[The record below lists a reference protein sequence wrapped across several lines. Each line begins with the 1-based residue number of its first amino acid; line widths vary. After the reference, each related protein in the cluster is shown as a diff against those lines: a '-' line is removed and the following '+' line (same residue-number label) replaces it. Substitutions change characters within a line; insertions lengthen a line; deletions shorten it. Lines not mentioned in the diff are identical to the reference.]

1 MAKFFHLTIA
11 RVGENL
17 FDGEAVSATVPG
29 TEGVFQILAD
39 HEAFVSPL
47 AAGEIRVKAADDSA
61 HHFEA
66 PHGGIAEVSG
76 NQATILL

>member
-1 MAKFFHLTIA
+1 MARTFHLIIA

-17 FDGEAVSATVPG
+17 FDGEALSATLPG
-29 TEGVFQILAD
+29 GDGVFEILAH

-47 AAGEIRVKAADDSA
+47 KSGEAHVKAADGQQY
-61 HHFEA
+61 HFEI
-66 PHGGIAEVSG
+66 PHGGVAEVSG